1 MILDVRRR
9 LWAHSGYP
17 SSVRHNISQ
26 TNTVDLLGC
35 IPRLSNRSACWIFP
49 GAVGITGTEILLLK
63 RAVSHHHVSD
73 RVITHDPIG
82 CSKALPHH
90 KVIILQ
96 TLGAILSQKDTL
108 GLQLGSIPWL
118 SNGSGCWIFLGGGD
132 ITRAE
137 KMSLLKLALP
147 PHLLSDWVVVYDYT
161 TCCKA
166 VPGLRLV
173 IL

>member
-1 MILDVRRR
+1 M
-9 LWAHSGYP
+9 
-17 SSVRHNISQ
+17 
-26 TNTVDLLGC
+26 DLHLGS

-49 GAVGITGTEILLLK
+49 GAVGITGIEIK

-73 RVITHDPIG
+73 RVITHDAIG
-82 CSKALPHH
+82 CSNALPHH

-96 TLGAILSQKDTL
+96 TLAAMLSQKDML
-108 GLQLGSIPWL
+108 GLQLGSITSL
-118 SNGSGCWIFLGGGD
+118 SNGSGCWIFLGAGD

-147 PHLLSDWVVVYDYT
+147 PDLLSDWVVVYDYT
-161 TCCKA
+161 ICCKA